1 VPVLC
6 GYGNAC
12 RSALRVCER
21 LSVAENRETLK
32 YSFPALSATTLVG
45 PASFIKE
52 AMWLQEQP
60 PPECPA
66 SPVYMRQDK
75 VTTSKRKHQAV
86 IAGSRLFDLDL
97 DLDVVK
103 FLL

>member
-1 VPVLC
+1 
-6 GYGNAC
+6 
-12 RSALRVCER
+12 
-21 LSVAENRETLK
+21 
-32 YSFPALSATTLVG
+32 
-45 PASFIKE
+45 
-52 AMWLQEQP
+52 MWLQEQP